1 MTINWPEIRKDFPIL
16 KSEINGQPLI
26 YFDNAATNQKPRA
39 VIQALQRYYE
49 QANANVYRSVHTL
62 SGEATKEYEDAR
74 AKVRDFIQADSNE
87 EIIFTSGTT
96 ESINLIARMLSK
108 KLSENDE
115 ILLTYMEHHSNIVP
129 WQAIAKETGA
139 TICYANVTADGRI
152 DLADYKAKLNERT
165 KIISFTHISNVTG
178 VINPVKQMLELAAD
192 YEAYTIID
200 GAQAIGHLSVDVQG
214 LDVDF
219 YAFSAHKMYGPTGVG
234 VLYGKRYLLE
244 ELEPV
249 KFGGEMIELVEE
261 QASTWAGLPHKF
273 EAGTPNIAGVIGLGA
288 AIDYLNNIGLDE
300 IEQYEQ
306 ELMSYLLEELATI
319 EGLTIYGPE
328 SIEDRIAVVSFNLDL
343 IHPHDLATGM
353 DLDGIAIRA
362 GHHCAQL
369 LIRKMGVYATS
380 RISLSFYNSKEEID
394 QAIVSLNRL
403 KEFFSE

>member
-1 MTINWPEIRKDFPIL
+1 MTINWPNIRKDFPIL
-16 KSEINGQPLI
+16 KSDINGQPLI

-39 VIQALQRYYE
+39 VIQALQDYYE

-74 AKVRDFIQADSNE
+74 AKVRDFIQADYSE

-96 ESINLIARMLSK
+96 ESINLIAQMLAK
-108 KLSENDE
+108 KLAENDE
-115 ILLTYMEHHSNIVP
+115 IVLTYMEHHSNIVP

-139 TICYANVTADGRI
+139 IIRYVEVAADGRI
-152 DLADYKAKLNERT
+152 DLADYEEKLSDRT
-165 KIISFTHISNVTG
+165 KIVSFTHISNVTG
-178 VINPVKQMLELAAD
+178 VINPVKQMLEIAAD
-192 YEAYTIID
+192 YEVYTIVD
-200 GAQAIGHLSVDVQG
+200 GAQVIGHLKVDVQE

-234 VLYGKRYLLE
+234 VLYGKKKWLE

-288 AIDYLNNIGLDE
+288 AIDYLNKIGLAA

-306 ELMSYLLEELATI
+306 ELTSYLLEELAAI

-328 SIEDRIAVVSFNLDL
+328 NIKDRIAVVSFNLDS

-380 RISLSFYNSKEEID
+380 RISLSFYNTKEEID